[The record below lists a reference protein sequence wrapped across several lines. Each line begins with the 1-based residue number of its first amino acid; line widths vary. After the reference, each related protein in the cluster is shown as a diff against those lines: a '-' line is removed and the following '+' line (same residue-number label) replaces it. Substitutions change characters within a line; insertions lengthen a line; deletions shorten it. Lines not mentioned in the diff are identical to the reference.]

1 MYISAPSLFGGYA
14 FPAFFDAF
22 LMALDNESETGAPVK
37 RTPRMT
43 ASQKWCGGSF
53 FALRAGSLHPLEIL
67 SCCRCFAASAL
78 PPAVISL
85 GVIVLPWALSAVPP
99 VGPLTCAL
107 SMVAASATPTDHKP
121 SGTVTSSFRR
131 TTFKGLFLQRLF
143 VSGNNSS
150 KDEVSSALKR
160 YLALS
165 QDASSTAAWP
175 NRFWHSL
182 VMTASGCYVT
192 YRLVKVVA
200 RRKAIL
206 P

>member
-22 LMALDNESETGAPVK
+22 LMALDNESESGAPAK
-37 RTPRMT
+37 RTPRTT

-78 PPAVISL
+78 RPAVISL

-107 SMVAASATPTDHKP
+107 SMVAASATSTDHKP

-143 VSGNNSS
+143 VSGN
-150 KDEVSSALKR
+150 SSALKR

-200 RRKAIL
+200 RREAIL